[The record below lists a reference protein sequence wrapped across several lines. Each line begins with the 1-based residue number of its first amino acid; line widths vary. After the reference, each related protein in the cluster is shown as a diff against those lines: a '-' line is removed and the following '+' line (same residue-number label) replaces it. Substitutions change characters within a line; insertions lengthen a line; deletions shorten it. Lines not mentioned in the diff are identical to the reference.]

1 MDHPIDTG
9 LPLLNAVAFDEMAF
23 NDPALQRELLQ
34 AFLEQVP
41 GAASELDTL
50 QEPSALREV
59 LHLLK
64 GSSQCICAER
74 LHALLKQAEAAFA
87 APAPAPLRQSLLEA
101 SRVLLA
107 QTRQVASDLD
117 AELARRGA

>member
-9 LPLLNAVAFDEMAF
+9 LPLLNAAAFDEMAF
-23 NDPALQRELLQ
+23 NDPGLQRELLQ

-41 GAASELDTL
+41 EAAAQLDTL
-50 QEPSALREV
+50 QDPAALREV

-87 APAPAPLRQSLLEA
+87 APAPAALRQTLLEA
-101 SRVLLA
+101 SRGLLA
-107 QTRQVASDLD
+107 QTRQVAGELD
-117 AELARRGA
+117 AELARRPG